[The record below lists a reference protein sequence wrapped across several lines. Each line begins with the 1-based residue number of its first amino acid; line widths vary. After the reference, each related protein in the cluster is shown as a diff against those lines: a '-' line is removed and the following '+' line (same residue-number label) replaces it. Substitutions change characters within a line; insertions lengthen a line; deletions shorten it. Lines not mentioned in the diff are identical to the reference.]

1 MSGSSRRTPQKEG
14 DQSPA
19 PILSP
24 SRMIIQSPS
33 SVGELVDQHQ
43 QLLHEAGGLKLQ
55 LAAKQVRF
63 YNYSR
68 TLYFKSI

>member
-1 MSGSSRRTPQKEG
+1 MSGPSRRAPQEEG
-14 DQSPA
+14 SQSPA

-24 SRMIIQSPS
+24 SRMIRSPS
-33 SVGELVDQHQ
+33 SVGELVDQHT
-43 QLLHEAGGLKLQ
+43 QLRHEAGGLKLQ

-68 TLYFKSI
+68 ALCYKMI